1 MIVLIVRIVPIIVGD
16 SFGDEI
22 DDLICGDDKK
32 DVDECKD
39 NGDDDVDHCGDD
51 EKDVDE
57 CKDNGD
63 DDVDHCS
70 ENTNSNA
77 MLMRMTFPTIVIV
90 PLVVGGGGDR
100 NS

>member
-1 MIVLIVRIVPIIVGD
+1 MIRIVQFFMIVLMVRIVLIIVM
-16 SFGDEI
+16 I
-22 DDLICGDDKK
+22 VLMMRLMNLIRY
-32 DVDECKD
+32 
-39 NGDDDVDHCGDD
+39 GDD

-90 PLVVGGGGDR
+90 PLGGGGGR
-100 NS
+100 